1 VYKLQVEA
9 DFSSAHNLRG
19 YKGKCEE
26 LHGHNWKV
34 ELTVGSKDLDKTGMV
49 LDFKFLKASL
59 NKILDQLD
67 HKYLNEIDYFKEVN
81 PTSENIAKY
90 IYDSLKSEV
99 SGLIS
104 ITVWESDKARA
115 TYYEPRLSLG
125 SSDKLEDGRGED

>member
-99 SGLIS
+99 PVLIS

-115 TYYEPRLSLG
+115 TYYE
-125 SSDKLEDGRGED
+125 D